1 MIDLDVID
9 REQKQWL
16 SEKILSIKTTHKIK
30 LVSDWAASTRYLPR
44 SVTSKPGM
52 YDYNAFPYLREIADC
67 LSSESPVREID
78 VIKGAQIGA
87 TVGLLENCVGYYAE
101 HEKGC
106 PMLFV
111 SADKE
116 LADLRIDNYIVPM
129 FQQSGL
135 SHLVKSNDTL
145 SRNKSGKTKDQIS
158 FAGGGF
164 LIPFGANSSNKLR
177 SVSMKVLLLDEIDGF
192 KTKVGKDGDPIQLAK
207 TRTNG
212 FEYSRKILKLS
223 TPTTKGHSN
232 IEKHHAL
239 GDCRIYKC
247 PCKHCGHKQELKF
260 SGVDK
265 YTGALYGLVF
275 ETKEGILIPESV
287 KYLCEKCGGAHVEAD
302 KVDMLREKTETQD
315 GAEWVPTKIPTERNR
330 RSYSIPG
337 LLSPYGFKTWASCV
351 LDWLN
356 AWDIDKNCAKNIEEL
371 KTFYNNVLGQPF
383 RAHTDKLELNKMY
396 GHRREDYTSCEIPN
410 RIANRSCGGDI
421 LLLTCAVDVHKDN
434 LAVSVYGWTERFR
447 AFLIENLR
455 IEGDCEDINDKCW
468 SELKEMIYNKVYTDH
483 RGSKYQVELTGI
495 DTGYFNDTVMDFCS
509 QTDRT
514 VPLKGQPDIIKGA
527 ALVEFSTRQTKLGI
541 TAFNVNVNY
550 YKERWYKSLKRPWG
564 GYGDQS
570 MYCYNLPSDVTKK
583 QLKELVAETRV
594 PDENATGYLKG
605 YRYDRKGDN
614 EMFDLLIYNNFVLDC
629 IAWDLFVNQNGMEQV
644 NFVEFFEYCKT
655 GNGAG
660 GPVYY
665 QV

>member
-1 MIDLDVID
+1 MINLALVEL
-9 REQKQWL
+9 EQKKWL
-16 SEKILSIKTTHKIK
+16 ADKILSIKTTHKIK
-30 LVSDWAASTRYLPR
+30 LVSDWASSTRYLPR

-116 LADLRIDNYIVPM
+116 LADLRVDNYITPM
-129 FQQSGL
+129 FQQSGM
-135 SHLVKSNDTL
+135 SHLIKSNDTL

-192 KTKVGKDGDPIQLAK
+192 KTKVGKDGDPIALAK

-223 TPTTKGHSN
+223 TPTVKGHSN

-239 GDCRIYKC
+239 GDCRVYKV
-247 PCKHCGHKQELKF
+247 PCKHCGHKQELRF
-260 SGVDK
+260 SGVDPD
-265 YTGALYGLVF
+265 TGALYGLIF
-275 ETKEGILIPESV
+275 ETKDGVLIPESV
-287 KYLCEKCGGAHVEAD
+287 KYLCEKCGGEHIESD
-302 KVDMLREKTETQD
+302 KVDMFREKTETED
-315 GAEWVPTKIPTERNR
+315 GAEWIPTKIPTEKNR

-337 LLSPYGFKTWASCV
+337 LLSPYGFKTWVSCV

-371 KTFYNNVLGQPF
+371 KTFYNNVIGQPF

-410 RIANRSCGGDI
+410 RISNRACGGDI

-434 LAVSVYGWTERFR
+434 LAVSVYGWTEKFR
-447 AFLIENLR
+447 SFLIENVR
-455 IEGDCEDINDKCW
+455 IKGDCEDINDPCW
-468 SELKEMIYNKVYTDH
+468 SELTELIHNKVYNDH
-483 RGSKYQVELTGI
+483 KGKRYQVHLTGI
-495 DTGYFNDTVMDFCS
+495 DTGYFNDTVMDYCS
-509 QTDRT
+509 RTDGT

-527 ALVEFSTRQTKLGI
+527 ALVEFSTRNTKFGI
-541 TAFNVNVNY
+541 TTYNVNVNY
-550 YKERWYKSLKRPWG
+550 YKERWYKSLKRPWS

-570 MYCYNLPSDVTKK
+570 MYCYNLPSDVTKV
-583 QLKELVAETRV
+583 QLKELTAETRV

-605 YRYDRKGDN
+605 YKYDRKGDN
-614 EMFDLLIYNNFVLDC
+614 EMWDLLVYNNFVLDC
-629 IAWDLFVNQNGMEQV
+629 IAWDLFVNVNGMDQV
-644 NFVEFFEYCKT
+644 NWIEFWAYCKDT
-655 GNGAG
+655 GNGSPA
-660 GPVYY
+660 YY
-665 QV
+665 DL